1 MVRFVFAGLC
11 LILPLVVGGGH
22 AFAASALPGGAS
34 SMQETYQD
42 WRVNCMQQAAAKPA
56 CTFSQTQSRENVQRV
71 LAIELTISDGGKNML
86 GNLVLPFGLLLD
98 AGVLLQVDE
107 GKPGEARRFSTCMP
121 GGCVVPLTFD
131 AATAAALR
139 MGQKLNIHARV
150 ADGNRD
156 MVFPISLKGFAP
168 ALDRTIQLLS
178 AK

>member
-1 MVRFVFAGLC
+1 
-11 LILPLVVGGGH
+11 
-22 AFAASALPGGAS
+22 
-34 SMQETYQD
+34 
-42 WRVNCMQQAAAKPA
+42 MQQEAAKST
-56 CTFSQTQSRENVQRV
+56 CTSSQTQSRENGQRV
-71 LAIELTISDGGKNML
+71 LAIELTTSDGGKSML

-98 AGVLLQVDE
+98 AGVGLQVDE

-139 MGQKLNIHARV
+139 TGQKLNIHARV